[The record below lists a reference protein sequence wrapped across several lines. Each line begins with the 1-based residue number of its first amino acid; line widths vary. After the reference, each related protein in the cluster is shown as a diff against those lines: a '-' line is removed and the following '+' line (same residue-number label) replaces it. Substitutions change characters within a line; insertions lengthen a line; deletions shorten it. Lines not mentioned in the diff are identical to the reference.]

1 MNDAGTVILDTR
13 WLVIGNY
20 GIIYDLNL
28 SGCNGRKIQFSKATN
43 NAGTIMTRVNNG
55 TWYAKSLP
63 FTYDASTTSLLQIIL
78 QETILNQVSFLVLSI
93 VLVYYL

>member
-55 TWYAKSLP
+55 TWYAKALP
-63 FTYDASTTSLLQIIL
+63 FTYDASTNSLLQIIL
-78 QETILNQVSFLVLSI
+78 IGGNSGDLSMKFL
-93 VLVYYL
+93 

>member
-20 GIIYDLNL
+20 GIIYDLKL
-28 SGCNGRKIQFSKATN
+28 SGCNGLKIQCSKSTN

-55 TWYAKSLP
+55 TWYAKALP

-78 QETILNQVSFLVLSI
+78 IGGNSGDLSMKIL
-93 VLVYYL
+93 

>member
-1 MNDAGTVILDTR
+1 MVGYRKLR
-13 WLVIGNY
+13 YHLK
-20 GIIYDLNL
+20 L

-55 TWYAKSLP
+55 TWYAKALP

-78 QETILNQVSFLVLSI
+78 IGGNSGDLSMKIL
-93 VLVYYL
+93 